1 MTFDLTTHND
11 VGGTWG
17 YMAPELCLEDGK
29 RTKEADIYAFGMV
42 VYEVITGSSPF
53 RQHVRARLPMLAA
66 SGSRPERPED
76 PIAGDF
82 GQGTWEFIERCWD
95 QNPQQR
101 PMAKGA
107 SEHFERVAAT
117 SNVVAPSP
125 VPTAPIV
132 DDESSSGPDST
143 RNFCKYY

>member
-11 VGGTWG
+11 GGGTWG
-17 YMAPELCLEDGK
+17 YMAPELYLEDGK

-42 VYEVITGSSPF
+42 VYEVITGSRPF
-53 RQHVRARLPMLAA
+53 RQHGRAELPLLAA

-82 GQGTWEFIERCWD
+82 GQGTWEFIEWCWD

-101 PMAKGA
+101 PTVKEA
-107 SEHFERVAAT
+107 SDHFERVAAT
-117 SNVVAPSP
+117 SNVVGPSP
-125 VPTAPIV
+125 IPPAPME
-132 DDESSSGPDST
+132 DNETSSGSDGT
-143 RNFCKYY
+143 RNFCKCY